1 MAEKKDAAPPV
12 AEEKKSGGKLKW
24 IILIV
29 LLLMLGGGGFA
40 AYWFL
45 LGPGAQPPAQTEE
58 GSEQPG
64 PEASQ
69 QQQKMA
75 PEMIT
80 LPSFIVNLADPLGR
94 RFLRLTLDVELVSK
108 EAADELQ
115 RSDSRVR
122 DAIIL
127 LLSSKSYANL
137 ASMESKIT
145 LKNEIVERLNQIAGG
160 ARVSNV
166 YFTEFVIQ

>member
-45 LGPGAQPPAQTEE
+45 LGPGAQPPAQTE

-69 QQQKMA
+69 QQQKMT
-75 PEMIT
+75 PEIIT

-108 EAADELQ
+108 EAADELR